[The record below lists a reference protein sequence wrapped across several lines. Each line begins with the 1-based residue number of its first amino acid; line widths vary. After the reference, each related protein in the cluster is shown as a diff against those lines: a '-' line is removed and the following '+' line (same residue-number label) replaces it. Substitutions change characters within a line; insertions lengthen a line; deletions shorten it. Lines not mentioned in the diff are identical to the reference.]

1 MTDGILKLLCSVL
14 ATTIL
19 PQILIL
25 IALAPNFVDQ
35 SSFGISGA
43 REDKAIKEIIIP
55 FGASYHQLQEDNYL
69 PSPAVIQN
77 GSIVTW
83 INQDILDHTVTADDG
98 SFDIRII
105 PPNSSGASIIN
116 AVGNITY
123 HCKIHP
129 WMKAILQ
136 SEATN

>member
-1 MTDGILKLLCSVL
+1 MTSGILKLLFSLL
-14 ATTIL
+14 ATSIL
-19 PQILIL
+19 PQILIV
-25 IALAPNFVDQ
+25 IGLAPNFVDQ
-35 SSFGISGA
+35 SSFGISVT
-43 REDKAIKEIIIP
+43 REDKAIKKIIIP
-55 FGASYHQLQEDNYL
+55 IGASYHQFQENSYL
-69 PSPAVIQN
+69 PSSVVIQN

-83 INQDILDHTVTADDG
+83 FNQDILDHTVTADDG
-98 SFDIRII
+98 SFDIQII
-105 PPNSSGASIIN
+105 HPNSSGASIIN